1 MSGRAAVAAAR
12 VSRNTAPSLAT
23 WSACCWV
30 RQSAAHATIPN
41 NSFNPVFR
49 VEAGGGPAAVLG
61 FKGTNGRTPSLYSG
75 SSTTGISGTE
85 YALNTDIFLGI
96 TMNAGAAQII
106 HGSKALQLSKAT
118 GTVNT
123 TGTPDTF
130 TLFGRSPS
138 DASEWFEGTIS
149 NFRVWS
155 GVVLSDA
162 EFIAEAQSMY
172 RARNTSIWA
181 EWQLAGASLTD
192 ISGNSRNLTAG
203 GTALVV
209 DIDPPVRPQQYF
221 HAA

>member
-30 RQSAAHATIPN
+30 RQTAVHAGN
-41 NSFNPVFR
+41 LFHPVFR
-49 VEAGGGPAAVLG
+49 VEAGGGSAAILG
-61 FKGTNGRTPSLYSG
+61 FKGTNGRTPFLYSG
-75 SSTTGISGTE
+75 SSPVGISGVE
-85 YALNTDIFLGI
+85 YPLNTDIFLGI

-123 TGTPDTF
+123 AGTPDTF

-138 DASEWFEGTIS
+138 DATEWFEGIIS

-155 GVVLSDA
+155 GVVLTDS
-162 EFIAEAQSMY
+162 EFIAEAQFMN
-172 RARNTSIWA
+172 RVRNTSIWA
-181 EWQLAGASLTD
+181 EWPLAAASLLDVSGNARHLTAGAS
-192 ISGNSRNLTAG
+192 
-203 GTALVV
+203 ALIV

-221 HAA
+221 HLA